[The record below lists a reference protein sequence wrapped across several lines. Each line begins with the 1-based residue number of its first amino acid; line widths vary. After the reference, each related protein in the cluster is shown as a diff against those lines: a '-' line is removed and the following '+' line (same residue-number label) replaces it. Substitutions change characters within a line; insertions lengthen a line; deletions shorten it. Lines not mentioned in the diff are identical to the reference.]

1 MSIKKRAPIQF
12 HRQAPE
18 AAVTGDSVQQEA
30 VQETPEAVVN
40 AEVSQ
45 EPVEQAVQD
54 VKVDEVKKPV
64 GAKPAMTEEDIKRV
78 LRSKP
83 ELIETLADATTA
95 QKIFAVGQKLGV
107 LAFIKDQTPEVVKA
121 ALERSIS
128 NFRYVQEQTAQMCE
142 EVVQLDV
149 TQLQWVKDQT
159 EELCAKALQWSPTA
173 IVYIRQPTEKMKL
186 YAIERYGMA
195 ILHIKDPSTKDLQT
209 AAIHHPY
216 VVFNSAKFES
226 LKDDLMQV
234 VVEHYKGL
242 GIKMEDVM
250 SHRIR
255 VPYNTSL

>member
-1 MSIKKRAPIQF
+1 MSIKKRASIQF
-12 HRQAPE
+12 HRQVPE
-18 AAVTGDSVQQEA
+18 ATVVDDSIQQEA

-45 EPVEQAVQD
+45 EPAEQAVQD
-54 VKVDEVKKPV
+54 VKVDEVKKPA

-78 LRSKP
+78 LRSNP
-83 ELIETLADATTA
+83 ELIETLVDATTA
-95 QKIFAVGQKLGV
+95 QKIFAVGQKPGV

-121 ALERSIS
+121 ALDRSIS

-226 LKDDLMQV
+226 LKDNLTQV
-234 VVEHYKGL
+234 AVEHYKGL